1 MSKTQTSRRA
11 MRSCLAVVAL
21 LALASAFGCA
31 VQSEMT
37 NVWRDPT
44 MAAGSV
50 HKVLVVAIRKD
61 PVRRR
66 TWEDAFVD
74 ELALRGVS
82 ATASYQR
89 FAGGALPDT
98 DQVVEAVRK
107 DGFDAVLTSS
117 RLPNEATSHYVPGQ
131 VREEPVVAPD
141 YYGYRR
147 FHTYWVSVQDPGYTE
162 TDSIIRLQTDL
173 WSTARD
179 GGHLVWSGTL
189 RTLESVTGFT
199 VKKAV
204 TDEIMPQMEKQGAIP
219 RKLN

>member
-1 MSKTQTSRRA
+1 MA
-11 MRSCLAVVAL
+11 AVAL
-21 LALASAFGCA
+21 LALASASGCA

-44 MAAGSV
+44 MTAGSV
-50 HKVLVVAIRKD
+50 HNVLVVAIRKD

-66 TWEDAFVD
+66 NWEDAFVE

-82 ATASYQR
+82 ATPSYRR
-89 FAGGALPDT
+89 FAGALPDT
-98 DQVVEAVRK
+98 DQVLEAVRK

-117 RLPNEATSHYVPGQ
+117 RLPDEATSHFVPGQ
-131 VREEPVVAPD
+131 VREEQVYSPD

-147 FHTYWVSVQDPGYTE
+147 FHSYWVSVQDPGYTE
-162 TDSIIRLQTDL
+162 TDTIIQLRTDL

-189 RTLESVTGFT
+189 RALESVTGRT
-199 VKKAV
+199 VKKSV
-204 TDEIMPQMEKQGAIP
+204 TDEIVPQMEKQGAIP
-219 RKLN
+219 RRLK

>member
-1 MSKTQTSRRA
+1 MSNTQASRRA
-11 MRSCLAVVAL
+11 ARGCMVVVAL
-21 LALASAFGCA
+21 LALASASGCA
-31 VQSEMT
+31 VQAEMT

-44 MAAGSV
+44 MSEGSV

-82 ATASYQR
+82 ATPSYRR
-89 FAGGALPDT
+89 FAGALPDT
-98 DQVVEAVRK
+98 DDVLAAVRK

-117 RLPNEATSHYVPGQ
+117 RLPNQATSQYVPGQ
-131 VREEPVVAPD
+131 VRQEPVVAPD
-141 YYGYRR
+141 FYGYHR
-147 FHTYWVSVQDPGYTE
+147 FHTYWVSVQEPSYTE
-162 TDSIIRLQTDL
+162 TDTIIRLQTDL
-173 WSTARD
+173 WATARD

-189 RTLESVTGFT
+189 RTLESVTGRT

-219 RKLN
+219 RKLK